1 MTDNVDYL
9 ILEHLKAIRGDLD
22 TLKSDMR
29 DVKTRLLSME
39 SYQAASHLDSARQS
53 TRLDEL
59 DTRLARLEVRVNL
72 TD

>member
-1 MTDNVDYL
+1 MTHNVDYL

-53 TRLDEL
+53 SRLDEL

>member
-53 TRLDEL
+53 SRLDEL
-59 DTRLARLEVRVNL
+59 DTRISRLEVRVNL

>member
-53 TRLDEL
+53 SRLDEL

>member
-39 SYQAASHLDSARQS
+39 SYQAANHLDSARQS
-53 TRLDEL
+53 SRLDEL
-59 DTRLARLEVRVNL
+59 DTRLARLEVRANL